1 MDVIQ
6 VQSEEHFKQLIKSG
20 TSIVDFTATWC
31 GPCAGIAPYFKQ
43 LAQSNHGIKFL
54 KVDVD
59 ELGELSLAANVRT
72 LPTFVVYKNGMMTN
86 ERAQVVILFFYTY
99 FVNYFINFT

>member
-1 MDVIQ
+1 MNVIT
-6 VQSEEHFKQLIKSG
+6 VQSEEHFKQLIQNG
-20 TSIVDFTATWC
+20 TSVVDFTASWC

-43 LAQSNHGIKFL
+43 LAQGNQEIKFL

-72 LPTFVVYKNGMMTN
+72 LPTFVVYKNGIMTS
-86 ERAQVVILFFYTY
+86 ERAQV
-99 FVNYFINFT
+99 